1 MREKAQTYTELTRAE
16 AGIAAM
22 SHTGAKRLLFNMSD
36 REIVNDLK
44 QQKMEKVV
52 MQELMDSPVTIKK
65 SGLFTDIDKRFGE
78 PEAAMLGVPASGG
91 TEGGGMPP
99 AGGAPA
105 TGLPPE
111 GGTGAPPAPVGG
123 GGMPPAVGGGAP
135 ATGSAMP
142 PLAESRMTDEEYDL
156 QVERLV
162 FGSTSEPVQKKENRN
177 KEIIK
182 ENDVI
187 NATLNKNALNMI
199 NEIDLLLKNNESIN
213 VPKKINESDE
223 IDFESIENIE
233 LIE

>member
-99 AGGAPA
+99 AGGAPPA
-105 TGLPPE
+105 GLPPE
-111 GGTGAPPAPVGG
+111 GGAAAPPAPAGG
-123 GGMPPAVGGGAP
+123 GGMPPAAGGGTP
-135 ATGSAMP
+135 VTGSAMP